1 MENFIFLFSAEY
13 DPLAKTD
20 SSLLGDFIFML
31 NPDWIAKKQL
41 DVNWIQSIIYIN
53 SRHLKEIRIL

>member
-20 SSLLGDFIFML
+20 SSLLGDFIFM
-31 NPDWIAKKQL
+31 PDWIAKKQL
-41 DVNWIQSIIYIN
+41 DVNWIQSMISIN

>member
-20 SSLLGDFIFML
+20 SSLLGDFIFM
-31 NPDWIAKKQL
+31 PDWIAKKQL
-41 DVNWIQSIIYIN
+41 DVNWIQSIISVN

>member
-20 SSLLGDFIFML
+20 SPLLGDFIFML
-31 NPDWIAKKQL
+31 NPDWIAK
-41 DVNWIQSIIYIN
+41 
-53 SRHLKEIRIL
+53 

>member
-20 SSLLGDFIFML
+20 SSLLGDFIFV
-31 NPDWIAKKQL
+31 PDWIAKKQL
-41 DVNWIQSIIYIN
+41 DVNWIQSIISIN